1 MVLRNAM
8 HSNESLIRKQ
18 RLKNPDLCTL
28 KRAPATSLHLIK
40 DQVYPYHNKIKQRIK
55 NHELERYEY
64 VDKYKTISPCLLLY
78 FTTEPKIKPIR
89 EHRFKEYEAILS
101 KIS

>member
-1 MVLRNAM
+1 ML
-8 HSNESLIRKQ
+8 NELLTSGRKGY
-18 RLKNPDLCTL
+18 TL
-28 KRAPATSLHLIK
+28 KTSTRTSFHLIEH
-40 DQVYPYHNKIKQRIK
+40 QVYPYHNKIKQRIK

-101 KIS
+101 NISKK